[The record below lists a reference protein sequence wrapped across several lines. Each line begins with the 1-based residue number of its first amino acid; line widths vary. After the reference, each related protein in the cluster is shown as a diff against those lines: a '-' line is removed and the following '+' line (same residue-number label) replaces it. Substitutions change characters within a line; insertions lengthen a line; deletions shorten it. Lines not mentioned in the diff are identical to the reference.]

1 MMNRIGQMR
10 LAAGWLVTAYIL
22 IGCAHLEPQARQATA
37 LAEAHMQASG
47 LPGLAVSVAID
58 GDIVWSEGF
67 GYADMELR
75 VPVDPTTTNFRVGS
89 TAKSMTAM
97 AVGQLLEAGR
107 LDLDAPIQSYLPQ
120 FPEKEAPI
128 TARQLAGH
136 LAGIR
141 HYQDDEFY
149 SSKAYASVQE
159 GLAIFADDPLVAAP
173 GTEFNYSTY
182 GFNLLSAVVEQAS
195 GEEFLSYMTSRVF
208 APVGMR
214 HTVPDR
220 PVPLID
226 GRSAYYREDEGRLV
240 NAPWVDNSNKWAG
253 GRFLSTSE
261 DLVRFGSAHLTN
273 DFLKPE
279 TIAMMWTPQTTSDG
293 KSTGYGIGWSVDTDA
308 NGHNYIGHTGGS
320 VGGTTVLRIYR
331 DRGVVIALISNM
343 SSASL
348 GDLADS
354 IADVFLR
361 K

>member
-1 MMNRIGQMR
+1 MNRIGQLR
-10 LAAGWLVTAYIL
+10 LTAAWLVSAWLL
-22 IGCAHLEPQARQATA
+22 IGCAHLEPPARQATA

-47 LPGLAVSVAID
+47 LPGLAVSVAVD

-67 GYADMELR
+67 GYADIELR
-75 VPVDPTTTNFRVGS
+75 VPVDPATTKFRVGS

-97 AVGQLLEAGR
+97 AVGQLYETGD
-107 LDLDAPIQSYLPQ
+107 LDLDAPIQRYLPQ

-128 TARQLAGH
+128 TSRQLAGH

-149 SSKAYASVQE
+149 SNKAYGSVQD
-159 GLAIFADDPLVAAP
+159 GLAIFANDPLVAAP

-182 GFNLLSAVVEQAS
+182 GFNLLSAVVEQAA
-195 GEEFLSYMTSRVF
+195 GEEFLGYMTSKVF

-220 PVPLID
+220 VEPLIE
-226 GRSAYYREDEGRLV
+226 GRAAYYRVEDRQLV
-240 NAPWVDNSNKWAG
+240 NTPWVDNSNKWAG
-253 GRFLSTSE
+253 GGFLSTSE
-261 DLVRFGSAHLTN
+261 DLARFGSAHLTN

-279 TIAMMWTPQTTSDG
+279 TIAMMWTAQTTSNG
-293 KSTGYGIGWSVDTDA
+293 QSTGYGIGWSVDTDA
-308 NGHNYIGHTGGS
+308 NGHDYIGHTGGS

-348 GDLADS
+348 SDLADD

-361 K
+361 D